1 MTPCADLVRS
11 IGEVA
16 PIAKEDVKLGFF
28 EAHHASGVQDSA
40 GKDPRLAMI
49 RDIGFKQYSI
59 YSFEDCLV
67 RFRTQ
72 DNVFLVHIIIDVTK
86 TDVVSDADE

>member
-1 MTPCADLVRS
+1 MFHTTKEGFEYC
-11 IGEVA
+11 
-16 PIAKEDVKLGFF
+16 EDVEIIHSFF

-59 YSFEDCLV
+59 YDFSKCLV
-67 RFRTQ
+67 SSG
-72 DNVFLVHIIIDVTK
+72 DNSF
-86 TDVVSDADE
+86 